1 MGAEVFKPLKLK
13 DRLLTTEE
21 PSLMIK
27 IPVIRWGEPYESL
40 EVDKVVHFDTGEVL
54 AEVGQAN
61 GGLVQRDM
69 KFAQRARDVLREIP
83 IKDLLQMVKKA
94 ADLYTKADLPLGDGT
109 QSPNDFV
116 KMQSA
121 TTGLPEHM
129 CRFNME
135 KNHFVLNGMDKIL
148 DALTRGL
155 DLDILSRGYGV
166 EHRGIPVSYQ
176 AQSPVLGLVLPSNS
190 PGVHT
195 LWLPI
200 IPMQVGLVLK
210 PGPQEPWTPYRMC
223 QAFISAGVPKE
234 AISIYPGGGDVGA
247 AVLAHS
253 PRNLIFGGTATVE
266 QYKGN
271 PRVQAHGPG
280 FSKILLGDDKVDQW
294 EKYLDIMCDSVFIN
308 SGRGCINCSGVW
320 ASRHTKEIA
329 QAIAERIGPVQP
341 LPPEDPKSALAAFTV
356 PKMAEMVNADIDAA
370 LKESGVTDMT
380 AKYGER
386 LVKKERCAYIR
397 ATVIHCDSPERAMAK
412 KEYMFPFVTVVECP
426 QEKMLSSIG
435 PTLVCSAVTEDA
447 RFQRQLADAI
457 HIDRLNIGPMPTI
470 KLNWLQPHEGS
481 IVDFLFRAR
490 AFQFDEGMV
499 KI

>member
-1 MGAEVFKPLKLK
+1 
-13 DRLLTTEE
+13 
-21 PSLMIK
+21 MIH

-40 EVDKVVHFDTGEVL
+40 DVDKVVHFDSGEVL

-61 GGLVQRDM
+61 GGMVGRDM
-69 KFAQRARDVLREIP
+69 KKAYRAREVLREFSVD
-83 IKDLLQMVKKA
+83 DLLNMVKKA
-94 ADLYTKADLPLGDGT
+94 AKLYTSEDLPLGNGT
-109 QSPNDFV
+109 QSPNDFAR
-116 KMQSA
+116 MQSA

-135 KNHFVLNGMDKIL
+135 KNEFVLNEMENIL
-148 DALTRGL
+148 DSLTRGL
-155 DLDILSRGYGV
+155 DLNVLDKGYGV
-166 EHRGIPVSYQ
+166 EERGVPISYQ
-176 AQSPVLGLVLPSNS
+176 AQSPVLGMVLPSNS

-210 PGPQEPWTPYRMC
+210 PGPQEPWTPYRMT
-223 QAFISAGVPKE
+223 QAFIQAGIPKE
-234 AISIYPGGGDVGA
+234 AISIYPGGGDIGA
-247 AVLAHS
+247 AVLTHC
-253 PRNLIFGGTATVE
+253 PRSLIFGGTPTVE

-280 FSKILLGDDKVDQW
+280 FSKIILGDDKVDDW
-294 EKYLDIMCDSVFIN
+294 EKYLDIMVDSVFKN

-329 QAIAERIGPVQP
+329 QAIAERIGPVEP
-341 LPPEDPKSALAAFTV
+341 LPPEDENSAIAAFTV
-356 PKMAEMVNADIDAA
+356 KPMANAVNGDIDNA
-370 LKESGVTDMT
+370 LQEDGVTDLT
-380 AKYGER
+380 AKYGSR
-386 LVKKERCAYIR
+386 LVEKERCAYLR
-397 ATVIHCDSPERAMAK
+397 PTVMHSANADTAMSK

-426 QEKMLSSIG
+426 EDKMLEKIG
-435 PTLVCSAVTEDA
+435 PTLVCSLVSENKAL
-447 RFQRQLADAI
+447 QRAAADAT
-457 HIDRLNIGPMPTI
+457 HIDRLNIGPLPTI

-490 AFQFDEGMV
+490 AFQFEEEWA